1 MNEQQL
7 AQYRQLA
14 TAGENNVAMCSEY
27 QQAITALLAMVERLT
42 ARAEE
47 AEALLA
53 GSPADTLAWA
63 LDKREQELREA
74 RCEVERLTGEN
85 ANAKAALVAAAA
97 LLHQS
102 NAEVER
108 LTGELAA
115 AQQEAAQVRRAG
127 ATKLM
132 QADAEIDALRAE
144 LAAERSIMNMVPEY
158 IQYLSKWRAGDG
170 TFLLF
175 NEWVA
180 QRIAQPQ
187 A

>member
-63 LDKREQELREA
+63 LDKREQELSEA
-74 RCEVERLTGEN
+74 RREVD
-85 ANAKAALVAAAA
+85 
-97 LLHQS
+97 
-102 NAEVER
+102 R

-115 AQQEAAQVRRAG
+115 ANAALA
-127 ATKLM
+127 
-132 QADAEIDALRAE
+132 QAQDIAQTALDSFAAANTA
-144 LAAERSIMNMVPEY
+144 LAAERDAAKRHAAY
-158 IQYLSKWRAGDG
+158 IASCVDECGSY
-170 TFLLF
+170 
-175 NEWVA
+175 
-180 QRIAQPQ
+180 QP
-187 A
+187 